1 MVWKDGRGY
10 AGVVDVKKRWK
21 DFAIANFEQLNIDG
35 IDSLSLM
42 TCQVSDFI
50 EEISGRHAWNCKL
63 VNFESQLSTKW
74 RKASQFGY

>member
-1 MVWKDGRGY
+1 
-10 AGVVDVKKRWK
+10 
-21 DFAIANFEQLNIDG
+21 LNIDG
-35 IDSLSLM
+35 IDSLCLM